1 MVLKSDLDFKTA
13 PWPSVSEQ
21 AKDCVRQLLDR
32 NVSKRITAA
41 QVLQHPWLTQ
51 QGLQSDKPLDNV
63 VIQRMRQVGVFFN
76 VLHACASQHQ
86 HHIAP
91 PDLMLSDPTRVWW
104 LLLWYCNQMHLRV
117 WCSGIL
123 SMFSS
128 ELSTLAVSSNM
139 GTDQIKCMPALYQV

>member
-63 VIQRMRQVGVFFN
+63 VIERMRQVSL
-76 VLHACASQHQ
+76 LHSVCHGPCAIFSHQ
-86 HHIAP
+86 I
-91 PDLMLSDPTRVWW
+91 
-104 LLLWYCNQMHLRV
+104 
-117 WCSGIL
+117 
-123 SMFSS
+123 
-128 ELSTLAVSSNM
+128 
-139 GTDQIKCMPALYQV
+139 

>member
-1 MVLKSDLDFKTA
+1 MVLKSDLDFKTP

-63 VIQRMRQVGVFFN
+63 VIERMRQVRP
-76 VLHACASQHQ
+76 VLHGMQAGAAQCVSWSKCGLWH
-86 HHIAP
+86 
-91 PDLMLSDPTRVWW
+91 LTKLSYLESISKTVEEGKQIRSD
-104 LLLWYCNQMHLRV
+104 MH
-117 WCSGIL
+117 SHMI
-123 SMFSS
+123 
-128 ELSTLAVSSNM
+128 
-139 GTDQIKCMPALYQV
+139 

>member
-63 VIQRMRQVGVFFN
+63 VIQRMRQVGFCFHI
-76 VLHACASQHQ
+76 LHACVSQHQ

-91 PDLMLSDPTRVWW
+91 PFFMLCDLIR
-104 LLLWYCNQMHLRV
+104 
-117 WCSGIL
+117 
-123 SMFSS
+123 
-128 ELSTLAVSSNM
+128 
-139 GTDQIKCMPALYQV
+139 K

>member
-1 MVLKSDLDFKTA
+1 MGLVWPSEEEIFKMVLKSDLDFKTA

-63 VIQRMRQVGVFFN
+63 VIQRMRQVGVFFH
-76 VLHACASQHQ
+76 VLHACAS
-86 HHIAP
+86 
-91 PDLMLSDPTRVWW
+91 
-104 LLLWYCNQMHLRV
+104 
-117 WCSGIL
+117 
-123 SMFSS
+123 
-128 ELSTLAVSSNM
+128 
-139 GTDQIKCMPALYQV
+139 